1 MYYKADDDTPG
12 IQPFY
17 EAGMLIGDTQGWI
30 RGYETG
36 CSDGAMKKAKDIAR
50 NLLAVGIPVETIA
63 SCVELSIENVISIA
77 EKMSASSSSESPD
90 TDTAPMDSAASSRVP
105 TAPESDDSEQ
115 A

>member
-12 IQPFY
+12 IQSFY

-36 CSDGAMKKAKDIAR
+36 CSDGAMKKAKDVAR
-50 NLLAVGIPVETIA
+50 NLLAAGISVETIA

-90 TDTAPMDSAASSRVP
+90 PDSAALISAAASTVP
-105 TAPESDDSEQ
+105 TAPESEDSQ
-115 A
+115 QV